1 VPDNLV
7 KQMAAWPS
15 STHVC
20 PELGTTSHD
29 VVGVGNKYS
38 WANSSSGAVVVRRDR
53 RLHSLCSP
61 KTQAAKSWASPNR
74 FYTFSFCFSFQLNS
88 AIDKGLSGVD
98 QGNADA
104 ISQLASFWKFLELAV
119 KWITLK
125 DLRLKDSPTSP
136 ESQVK
141 TLHRPYICHPVLE
154 LPEGT
159 QWLHENLTIIN

>member
-1 VPDNLV
+1 LF
-7 KQMAAWPS
+7 
-15 STHVC
+15 
-20 PELGTTSHD
+20 
-29 VVGVGNKYS
+29 
-38 WANSSSGAVVVRRDR
+38 AVIGGSIHFA
-53 RLHSLCSP
+53 LQKHKLP
-61 KTQAAKSWASPNR
+61 KAGLLQIGFIR
-74 FYTFSFCFSFQLNS
+74 FHFVFSFQLNS

-141 TLHRPYICHPVLE
+141 TLHRPYICHPRS
-154 LPEGT
+154 
-159 QWLHENLTIIN
+159 